1 MSILQSVMKWK
12 FIEVKLTPTMGCG
25 TCHPRF
31 KIFKK
36 KTKKT
41 KKNFYT
47 YGGRGMPIALDNPVN
62 FSKVFYDA

>member
-36 KTKKT
+36 KPKKQ
-41 KKNFYT
+41 KKIST
-47 YGGRGMPIALDNPVN
+47 LMVEEGCPLP
-62 FSKVFYDA
+62 STTP